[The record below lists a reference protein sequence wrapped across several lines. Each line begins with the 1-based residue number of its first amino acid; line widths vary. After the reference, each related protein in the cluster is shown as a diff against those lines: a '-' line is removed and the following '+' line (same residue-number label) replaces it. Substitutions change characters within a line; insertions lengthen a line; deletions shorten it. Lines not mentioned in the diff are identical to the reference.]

1 MMNDNIHL
9 KKYFNKR
16 SFHGLGKP
24 FKKINKTAYRY
35 IIVIPCYNEFDYIFD
50 TLTSINK
57 QKSNLLEDTL
67 VIIVINNSESD
78 NFNIKENNIKTHQS
92 LIQKKYKYDFI
103 SIDCFSSKYQLTK
116 DVAGVGYA
124 RKIGLDFALEYA
136 LNSKSVLCCL
146 DADTLI
152 DDKYLDKISYNY
164 TINKINVGIINF
176 KHQKSNN
183 PILEEGI
190 RKYESILKEIAQNIE
205 KTGSPYGYVS
215 MGSTIT
221 CNVKSYVACGGMNIK
236 KATEDFYF
244 LQSLAKYTKIEKI
257 KDILVFPSSRN
268 ENRVY
273 LGTGFRMDEYYKNK
287 TFKNLDFNQDS
298 YNQLSKIIKIVK
310 KNSMKDGEVIFKEL
324 SYQLNE
330 KSISFL
336 IEKKVESILDK
347 FKKNA
352 KDIKQY
358 NLFFNQW
365 FDALTIMKFLK
376 YLNN

>member
-16 SFHGLGKP
+16 SLHGLGRP

-67 VIIVINNSESD
+67 VIIVINNSDSD

-92 LIQKKYKYDFI
+92 LIQKIYKYDFI
-103 SIDCFSSKYQLTK
+103 SIDCFSLKYQLTK

-136 LNSKSVLCCL
+136 LNTKSVLCCL

-164 TINKINVGIINF
+164 IINKINVGIINF
-176 KHQKSNN
+176 KHQKSND

-190 RKYESILKEIAQNIE
+190 RKYESILKEIAHNIE

-310 KNSMKDGEVIFKEL
+310 NNSMKDGEAVFKEL

-330 KSISFL
+330 KSIAFL
-336 IEKKVESILDK
+336 IEKKVESILNK
-347 FKKNA
+347 FKNNA

>member
-24 FKKINKTAYRY
+24 FKKTNKIAYRY

-92 LIQKKYKYDFI
+92 LIQKIYKYDFI

-257 KDILVFPSSRN
+257 NDILVFPSSRN

>member
-16 SFHGLGKP
+16 SLYGLGKP
-24 FKKINKTAYRY
+24 FKKINKTAYQY

-50 TLTSINK
+50 TLASINK

-78 NFNIKENNIKTHQS
+78 HLNVKENNNKTHQS
-92 LIQKKYKYDFI
+92 LIKKKYKYDFI
-103 SIDCFSSKYQLTK
+103 SIDCFSSKYQITK
-116 DVAGVGYA
+116 NVAGVGYA

-164 TINKINVGIINF
+164 VINKIDVGIINF

-183 PILEEGI
+183 PILEQGI
-190 RKYESILKEIAQNIE
+190 RRYENILKEIAQNIE

-221 CNVKSYVACGGMNIK
+221 CNVKSYVACGGMNTK

-273 LGTGFRMDEYYKNK
+273 LGTGFRMGEYSKNK

-324 SYQLNE
+324 SSQLNK